1 MNRIII
7 LFFALFLISE
17 VKAQIKQPCST
28 CLPEGITFTTQA
40 QIDSFQ
46 VNYPGCTQIEGEVT
60 INGEDINNLNGLNRL
75 TYIGEGLFIGT
86 FFYGGNFQLT
96 NLTGLENLTS
106 IGGYLHINQNFVL
119 TSLTGLNNLT
129 SIGDYL
135 VIYGNAL
142 DNLSGLSGL
151 TSIGGSLHIDRN
163 NNLTDLSGL
172 ENLQTISGDIRI
184 SENEALA
191 SLTGIENID
200 ATSIGNL
207 TIYDN
212 GSLCAC
218 NVQSLCD
225 FLSSPN
231 GVVEVYFNSSGCNT
245 PPEIAD
251 ACGISLPCLPFGN
264 YRFHTQTEID
274 SFHSDYNDCSNLNG
288 DVTITST
295 DINNLN
301 GLLGI
306 TTVEGDLSISN
317 NDSLTSLTGL
327 DSLISVGAD
336 FYLGVND
343 SLTDLSGLY
352 SLAYVG
358 NTFWIVNHPS
368 LTSLMGLSGLHSV
381 GKHFIISGDEALNDL
396 DGLAGLHY
404 VGGTLEIGGP
414 YLGNPSLTSLTGLS
428 HLICIKGNLR
438 VHYNNSLTSLSGL
451 DAIDADSLSGVFIDN
466 NMNLSDCAVRSIC
479 HYLGIPDNMVVV
491 QDNTGGCNS
500 EAEVAAAC
508 EVEID
513 ESSVVSLQ
521 SLVILYPNPA
531 TDLIFIEL
539 PRNASQ
545 FQISIFD
552 LNGDEIIKRKAS
564 DYHTSM
570 DISVLNAG
578 IYFMKVITD
587 DGVAVGKFVKK

>member
-1 MNRIII
+1 MKKT
-7 LFFALFLISE
+7 LLLLLCISIE
-17 VKAQIKQPCST
+17 VNLSFSQS

-40 QIDSFQ
+40 QVDSFP
-46 VNYPGCTQIEGEVT
+46 VNYPGCTQIEGVVT
-60 INGEDINNLNGLNRL
+60 INGEDISNLSGLNGL

-96 NLTGLENLTS
+96 NLAGLENLTS
-106 IGGYLHINQNFVL
+106 IEGYLHINQNFVL
-119 TSLTGLNNLT
+119 TSLSGLNNLT

-151 TSIGGSLHIDRN
+151 TSIGGSLHIARN
-163 NNLTDLSGL
+163 YNLSDLSGL
-172 ENLQTISGDIRI
+172 ENLQTIGGDIRI
-184 SENEALA
+184 SENEVLVSLA
-191 SLTGIENID
+191 GIDNID

-225 FLSSPN
+225 YLSSPN
-231 GVVEVYFNSSGCNT
+231 GVVDIYFNSSGCNS
-245 PPEIAD
+245 PPEIAY

-274 SFHSDYNDCSNLNG
+274 SFHSDYNDCFNLNG
-288 DVTITST
+288 EVTITST

-306 TTVEGDLSISN
+306 TTVEGDFSISN
-317 NDSLTSLTGL
+317 NDSLTALTGL

-343 SLTDLSGLY
+343 SLTDLAGLN

-368 LTSLMGLSGLHSV
+368 LSSLTGLSGLHSV
-381 GKHFIISGDEALNDL
+381 GKHFIISGDVVLNDL

-414 YLGNPSLTSLTGLS
+414 YLGNPSLTSLTGLA
-428 HLICIKGNLR
+428 HLICVKGNLR
-438 VHYNNSLTSLSGL
+438 VHYNNSLTSLAGL

-466 NMNLSDCAVRSIC
+466 NMNLSDCAVQSIC
-479 HYLGIPDNMVVV
+479 DYIGIPDSLVVI
-491 QDNTGGCNS
+491 QENSGGCNS
-500 EAEVAAAC
+500 EE
-508 EVEID
+508 EVEEACAVGMN
-513 ESSVVSLQ
+513 ESAVVSHQ
-521 SLVILYPNPA
+521 WIVNIYPNPVS
-531 TDLIFIEL
+531 DLLFIEI
-539 PRNASQ
+539 PNIRSQ

-552 LNGDEIIKRKAS
+552 FQGRQVMHKRIIVPM
-564 DYHTSM
+564 TSL
-570 DISVLNAG
+570 DVSGLNAG
-578 IYFMKVITD
+578 IYFVEVVSD
-587 DGVAVGKFVKK
+587 DGIIVGKLIKQ